1 MLARSAEACSARQRA
16 ESDGPKSLTGITS
29 GLNMHQA
36 RHLFA
41 MELRRVAGIE
51 ASSQALLH
59 SDLSTT
65 LNIYGHQDGVRS
77 GGGDGQISRVASSA
91 PGRVMSAKTFPQES
105 KRKVSISGG
114 LMETA
119 GIEPAKVSPG
129 ND

>member
-16 ESDGPKSLTGITS
+16 ESDGPKSVTGITS

-51 ASSQALLH
+51 ASSQALRH

-65 LNIYGHQDGVRS
+65 LNIHGHQDGS
-77 GGGDGQISRVASSA
+77 DLEAA
-91 PGRVMSAKTFPQES
+91 
-105 KRKVSISGG
+105 
-114 LMETA
+114 MEKYA
-119 GIEPAKVSPG
+119 ERLAAHP
-129 ND
+129 DE